1 MLELDQFFLED
12 TLLLSYILYRKNQ
25 PTYLYILSS
34 LSRAKDDSSILF
46 LIASLTKYIS
56 ATIPITKPIICPP
69 DEKII
74 TLAFVSSQLLI
85 ENKYKKR
92 NTPVSESKNT
102 EVNLVVLYQK
112 DILLYK

>member
-1 MLELDQFFLED
+1 M
-12 TLLLSYILYRKNQ
+12 
-25 PTYLYILSS
+25 
-34 LSRAKDDSSILF
+34 
-46 LIASLTKYIS
+46 S

-112 DILLYK
+112 DILLYKWGANAHGFIGSFSLYLWSKYEVLWF